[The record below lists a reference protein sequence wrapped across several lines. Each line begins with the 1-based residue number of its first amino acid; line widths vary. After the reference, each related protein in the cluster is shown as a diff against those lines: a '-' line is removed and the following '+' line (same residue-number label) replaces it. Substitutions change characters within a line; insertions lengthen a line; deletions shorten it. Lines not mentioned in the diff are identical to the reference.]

1 MMLVGLGLILFGML
15 VMKSSLEPLRN
26 NGEFKNILLYFSKNP
41 LMGVLVGVLTTGI
54 LQSSVGTISILIAL
68 ASQGLLPFASAI
80 PILMGDNIGTCTTAL
95 FASIGTTITARR
107 TALSHLMFN
116 IFGTIVFSILLY
128 GFKLEPFIER
138 ITGSSVPHQTAN
150 MHTIFNVTTIII
162 LFPMIGLFEKFIIKI
177 FPGNLQDY

>member
-1 MMLVGLGLILFGML
+1 
-15 VMKSSLEPLRN
+15 
-26 NGEFKNILLYFSKNP
+26 
-41 LMGVLVGVLTTGI
+41 MGVLVGVLTTGI

-116 IFGTIVFSILLY
+116 IFGTIVFSILFY

-138 ITGSSVPHQTAN
+138 IAPS
-150 MHTIFNVTTIII
+150 F
-162 LFPMIGLFEKFIIKI
+162 
-177 FPGNLQDY
+177 